1 MATVDSAYG
10 ATYGWVTRL
19 NYETA
24 TSNADVSGNFELG
37 IYALSGK
44 DGFSGKFGYE
54 LYVDGNTSKSTATK
68 TVNAGSF
75 ASVTTLNKQTFP
87 RLHYDRTVYISGT
100 IDGSSYNSV
109 FSNGWGYQYV
119 GFNIDVPAKPSYT
132 VSYNGNGHSV
142 TIPSSQTKW
151 YNEALTLSS
160 LRPTDTNYEFKGWAT
175 SATGS
180 VAYQPGATY
189 TGNSAVTLYAIWEF
203 HKPPSS
209 ITNASAIRC
218 NSSGA
223 AQDDGTYAKI
233 TFDWSTYSSSYPA
246 TAVKAACNG
255 TTASGTAG
263 SSSGSFSYIFSGLSA
278 EESYN
283 VTLSVSDSDS
293 TTTASV
299 TVPSQKY
306 LLDFSPNFGIGLGGA
321 ATRDE
326 AITAYYDIY
335 ASSGEVYRTY
345 PYTEKVIKAY
355 WQTVYPIGAVY
366 LSYNSTSPASL
377 FGGSWTQITGYFLR
391 AASDTSTGGADTVSH
406 AHETPGAIDDVGTYY
421 YQDYRGTGVESGVY
435 ASQAYVHQ
443 LTTGSATTATARRD
457 KTFATST
464 NNMPLYQDLYAWRR
478 TA

>member
-44 DGFSGKFGYE
+44 DGFSGKFDYT
-54 LYVDGNTSKSTATK
+54 LYVNSKSAGTASK

-75 ASVTTLNKQTFP
+75 ASVTTLNGQVFP
-87 RLHYDRTVYISGT
+87 RLHYDYRKYVYAT
-100 IDGSSYNSV
+100 INGSSYNNV
-109 FSNGWGYQYV
+109 FSHEWGSQTASVY
-119 GFNIDVPAKPSYT
+119 IDVPAKPSYT

-151 YNEALTLSS
+151 YGEALTLSS

-180 VAYQPGATY
+180 VVYQPGATY

-203 HKPPSS
+203 HKPAPN

-218 NSSGA
+218 NSSGT
-223 AQDDGTYAKI
+223 AQDDGTYAKV

-246 TAVKAACNG
+246 TAVKATCNG

-283 VTLSVSDSDS
+283 VTLTVSDSDS
-293 TTTASV
+293 TTTTSV

-321 ATRDE
+321 ATRDQ

-355 WQTVYPIGAVY
+355 WQTVYPVGAVY

-377 FGGSWTQITGYFLR
+377 FGGSWTQISGYFLR
-391 AASDTSTGGADTVSH
+391 AASDTGIGGANTVSH
-406 AHETPGAIDDVGTYY
+406 AHETPGAIDDAGTYY
-421 YQDYRGTGVESGVY
+421 YQDYRGSGVGSGVY

-443 LTTGSATTATARRD
+443 LNASSASTATMRRD
-457 KTFATST
+457 KTFATSV